1 MRVLVF
7 GATGPT
13 GTQVVSQ
20 ALSRGHSVTAF
31 VRDQA
36 RLSIK
41 DERLLIEV
49 GDATRDATEVGEAVG
64 GQDTVISALG
74 VGASFRS
81 NHLIERCMQII
92 VPAMEQ
98 AGVRRFILLSAF
110 GVGTSSRD
118 APLIPRLF
126 FRTLLREVFA
136 DKLAA
141 EDLVR
146 KSGLEWTFVYP
157 VMLTNGPLTEKYRV
171 GDRLK
176 LHGMSKISRADVAHF
191 ILEEA
196 ERRAFVRKTAVVSY

>member
-1 MRVLVF
+1 MRILVF

-31 VRDQA
+31 VRDRA
-36 RLSIK
+36 KLSIA
-41 DERLLIEV
+41 DERLLVEV
-49 GDATRDATEVGEAVG
+49 GDATRDATEVAEAVG

-81 NHLIERCMQII
+81 SHLIERCMQII

-98 AGVRRFILLSAF
+98 AGVRRLILLSAF
-110 GVGTSSRD
+110 GVGASSRA
-118 APLIPRLF
+118 APLIPRIF

-141 EDLVR
+141 EELVR
-146 KSGLEWTFVYP
+146 KSALEWTFVYP
-157 VMLTNGPLTEKYRV
+157 VMLTNGPLTESYRV
-171 GDRLK
+171 GERLK
-176 LHGMSKISRADVAHF
+176 LRGMSKVSRADVAHF

-196 ERRAFVRKTAVVSY
+196 EKGAFVRKVAVVSD